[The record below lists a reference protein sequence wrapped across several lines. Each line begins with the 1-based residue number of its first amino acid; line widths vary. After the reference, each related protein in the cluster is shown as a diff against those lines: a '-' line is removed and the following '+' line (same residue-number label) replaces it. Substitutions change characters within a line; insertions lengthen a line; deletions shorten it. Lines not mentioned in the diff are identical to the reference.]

1 MNWEIQANEEMI
13 FMMLMAQALQLQNM
27 QNIARP
33 QSSILQSDL
42 SHLSHLSLLGIQKFK
57 VHEA

>member
-42 SHLSHLSLLGIQKFK
+42 SHLPHLSLLGIQKFK

>member
-1 MNWEIQANEEMI
+1 
-13 FMMLMAQALQLQNM
+13 MMLMAQALQLQNM